1 MPGGDGHV
9 RRSRRIGERLN
20 RVAMNFLSALGF
32 LTIIPVGRRHKEGQS
47 LAGSSLYFPLVGL
60 VIGFILAG
68 IDYGLCR
75 VLPDLLASA
84 ITVAVLLLLTG
95 ALHFEGFVDACD
107 GLFGGHTR
115 ERQLEIMR
123 MKNVGS
129 YAVAGGALLL
139 IVKFA
144 AIASLEAGWDRFWI
158 IVLFPAMSRW
168 GMAMALNLFPYAR
181 AEGLGSA
188 FRSDKRFAYML
199 SAGIIALAIAVIFG
213 WLGGIVLLF
222 TAKLVALLMGWSI
235 SRLLGGLTGDTYG
248 AVNEMTEVVVLIVA
262 VAIFP
267 HLAIQPV
274 WQAVL

>member
-1 MPGGDGHV
+1 MKQA
-9 RRSRRIGERLN
+9 S
-20 RVAMNFLSALGF
+20 MNFLSALGF
-32 LTIIPVGRRHKEGQS
+32 LTIIPVGKRHKEGRS
-47 LAGSSLYFPLVGL
+47 LAGSSIYFPLVGL
-60 VIGFILAG
+60 VLGLLVG
-68 IDYGLCR
+68 GLDYGLCR
-75 VLPDLLASA
+75 ILPDLLSGA
-84 ITVAVLLLLTG
+84 ITVAALVLLTG

-115 ERQLEIMR
+115 ERRLEIMR
-123 MKNVGS
+123 MKNVGA

-144 AIASLEAGWDRFWI
+144 AIASLAAGWDRFWI

-168 GMAMALNLFPYAR
+168 GMALALNLFPYAR

-188 FRSDKRFAYML
+188 FRSNKSFIYMI
-199 SAGIIALAIAVIFG
+199 STGVIALSIAIVFG

-222 TAKLVALLMGWSI
+222 TAKLVALLMGWGI

-248 AVNEMTEVVVLIVA
+248 AINEMTEVLVLIVA
-262 VAIFP
+262 VAIVP

-274 WQAVL
+274 WQAVM